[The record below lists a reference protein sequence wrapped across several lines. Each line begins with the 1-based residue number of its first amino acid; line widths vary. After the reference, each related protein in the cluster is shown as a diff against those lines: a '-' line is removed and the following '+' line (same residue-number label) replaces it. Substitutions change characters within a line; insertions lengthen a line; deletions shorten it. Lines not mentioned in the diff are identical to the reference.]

1 MYVRGYQPKTIGFNT
16 KPVQFQI
23 ILGYP
28 YFRKPPYV
36 CITYIY
42 ICMYVNVL

>member
-23 ILGYP
+23 TWGYP

-36 CITYIY
+36 CIIY
-42 ICMYVNVL
+42 ICMYVNV